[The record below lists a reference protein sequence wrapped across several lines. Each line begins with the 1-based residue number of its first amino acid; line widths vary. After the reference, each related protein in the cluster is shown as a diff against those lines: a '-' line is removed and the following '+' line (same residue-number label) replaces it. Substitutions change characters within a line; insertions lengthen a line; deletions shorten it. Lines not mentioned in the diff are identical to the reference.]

1 MGFSLKICKY
11 HEELENLKTQNF
23 KRKKKKKIREKQ
35 TSKTCRFAKK
45 FLKTKP
51 YFHSI

>member
-23 KRKKKKKIREKQ
+23 KRKKSDKSRPL
-35 TSKTCRFAKK
+35 RHVDLPRNF
-45 FLKTKP
+45 
-51 YFHSI
+51 